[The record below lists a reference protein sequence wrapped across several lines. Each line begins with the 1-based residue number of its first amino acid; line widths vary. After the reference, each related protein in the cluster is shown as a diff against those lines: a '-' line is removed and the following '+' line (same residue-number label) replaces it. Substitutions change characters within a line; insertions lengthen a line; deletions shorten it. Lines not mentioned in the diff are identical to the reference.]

1 MVGVRKRAA
10 FAQTTEDFA
19 SRTSIHGVAYMFDK
33 SHGVMDR
40 VLWALVVLGFLVLA
54 YFFTATSWTQWR
66 DDQVRKILSVDECAL
81 PTEERG
87 NK

>member
-1 MVGVRKRAA
+1 MVGVRRKAA

-19 SRTSIHGVAYMFDK
+19 SRTSIHGVAYAFDK
-33 SHGVMDR
+33 SNGLVDR

-54 YFFTATSWTQWR
+54 TYFTATSWTQWR
-66 DDQVRKILSVDECAL
+66 DDQVGKIPSVDECAL
-81 PTEERG
+81 PTEGRG